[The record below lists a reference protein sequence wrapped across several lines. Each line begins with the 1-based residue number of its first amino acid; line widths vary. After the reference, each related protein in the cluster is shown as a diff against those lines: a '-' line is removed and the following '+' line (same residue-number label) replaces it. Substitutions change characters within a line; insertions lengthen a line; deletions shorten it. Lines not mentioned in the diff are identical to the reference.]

1 MPTRNEIRDTFHR
14 LTSHSLLQAALL
26 AAGLGIA
33 LGLGV

>member
-1 MPTRNEIRDTFHR
+1 MPKRTEIRDTVRR

-26 AAGLGIA
+26 AAGIGIA